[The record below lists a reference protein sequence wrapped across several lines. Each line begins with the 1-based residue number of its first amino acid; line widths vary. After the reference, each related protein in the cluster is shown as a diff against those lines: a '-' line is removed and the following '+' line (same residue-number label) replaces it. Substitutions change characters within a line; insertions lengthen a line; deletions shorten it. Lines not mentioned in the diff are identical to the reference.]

1 MNNSQL
7 LNNLLIKTTQQLQ
20 YEASTKYAEL
30 ALQNVTKITNG
41 MLYQEYKWWTQ
52 GNNAFNFD
60 PLNASTTKTSGQTGF
75 ENPTINDFNKRVP
88 YRFEE
93 IHYVDTNDNGGV
105 YSNVYTI
112 FDTVLNDFAIT
123 PALFM
128 SIVNDVKYTFENSYR
143 TYLIQ
148 RLINF
153 HSVATNYDDIDAT
166 ETVPTTINEAYLTQ
180 FYTDLDLNLQK
191 LTTSRGYNVLKQ
203 KPTDVNGKTSSIVM
217 WYDGADHHHNVLV
230 PYQITEQTKFLVK
243 AKLFNLDQFTFVKN
257 ATIIPINFE
266 NWAYLNKNF
275 KTFVD
280 GQFDTS
286 KFLCKYIIIDDENY
300 QEFYWYQGSVDFQT
314 NKLFRNLYYYTQHG
328 QFKLKTQYA
337 AIYGY
342 KKSA

>member
-20 YEASTKYAEL
+20 YEASTKYTEL
-30 ALQNVTKITNG
+30 ALQKVTKITNG

-60 PLNASTTKTSGQTGF
+60 PLNSSTTKTTGDTGF
-75 ENPTINDFNKRVP
+75 TDPLIADFAKRIP

-93 IHYVDTNDNGGV
+93 IHYVDTNAEGGV
-105 YSNVYTI
+105 YSNTYTI
-112 FDTVLNDFAIT
+112 FDSVLNDFAIT

-128 SIVNDVKYTFENSYR
+128 SIVNDVRYTFENSYR

-148 RLINF
+148 RLIHF
-153 HSVATNYDDIDAT
+153 HSQVSNYDVVDAT
-166 ETVPTTINEAYLTQ
+166 ETTPTTIDEAYLTK
-180 FYTDLDLNLQK
+180 FYTQLDLELEK

-203 KPTDVNGKTSSIVM
+203 KPTDVNGKSSSIVM

-243 AKLFNLDQFTFVKN
+243 AKLFNLEQFTFVN
-257 ATIIPINFE
+257 NSTIIPVNFE
-266 NWAYLNKNF
+266 NWIYLNKEF
-275 KTFVD
+275 DTFTK

-286 KFLCKYIIIDDENY
+286 KLIVKYIIIDDDNY
-300 QEFYWYQGSVDFQT
+300 QEFYWYQGSTDVQL
-314 NKLFRNLYYYTQHG
+314 NKLFRNMYFYTQHG
-328 QFKLKTQYA
+328 QFKLKTEYA